1 MAKIEARSFV
11 RRLIVLGLLMLG
23 LVVQTATNSTQT
35 SVAKC
40 GGTGEAALICCSAC
54 EVENPPLACRRGCS
68 PSCRIGN

>member
-1 MAKIEARSFV
+1 MAKIEAQRLV

-35 SVAKC
+35 SIAKC
-40 GGTGEAALICCSAC
+40 ATGDATLICCSAC

-68 PSCRIGN
+68 PSCRTAN